1 MEAEVA
7 RAHYRP
13 KWITTD
19 GTHGMGEAM
28 DAAARPRVPGVGFGR
43 RSFLCDVARKL
54 QRAAQGLCYSIGT

>member
-19 GTHGMGEAM
+19 GRLDNLACDRVDELL
-28 DAAARPRVPGVGFGR
+28 PRMGVG
-43 RSFLCDVARKL
+43 
-54 QRAAQGLCYSIGT
+54 